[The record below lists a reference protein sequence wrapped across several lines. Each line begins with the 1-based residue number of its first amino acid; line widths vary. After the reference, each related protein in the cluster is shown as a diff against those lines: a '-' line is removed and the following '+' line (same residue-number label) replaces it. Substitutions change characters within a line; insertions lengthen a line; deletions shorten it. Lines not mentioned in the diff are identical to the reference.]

1 MGDRQIIHLVNRLS
15 LGLINGQINQ
25 INKTGMAGYI
35 NSQLNPNSLAIPATL
50 TQELQPLDTLPWR
63 PGKLVREQN
72 REVNEAQKLGL
83 AQPQLAQVRWQ
94 FQQRV
99 INQIRRARMI
109 RALHSP
115 RKLEEVMVDFWFN
128 HFNVFGLQG
137 LSRIWIGSYEEHA
150 IRPHVWGKFR
160 TLLGATARHPAML
173 FYLDNWQNT
182 APNSP
187 GATGRF
193 QGLNENYARELLEL
207 HTLGVEGGYTQ
218 NDVMELARILTGW
231 GLPKPSDRPRNQEG
245 FYFDETRHDFNDKI
259 FLGRTIKGRGI
270 EEVEEAL
277 DILASH
283 PATAKHIGY
292 KLAQAFVADEPPSS
306 LVKALGDRFMETQGD
321 ITEVLKTLFNST
333 EFWDENHYNSKFK
346 NPYRYITSVMRAV
359 GEVTNY
365 DPINGILNQL
375 GMPLYGCPSPDGYKN
390 TQQAWLNPDTMVR
403 RSSLAVPLA
412 GGLLHKGNPVD
423 VKQLEET
430 LGVLLSPQ
438 TRQILAESPPIYRV
452 QFSWVVPNLCGIN
465 ISLILCYSA
474 YPLIT

>member
-15 LGLINGQINQ
+15 LGLINGQMNQ
-25 INKTGMAGYI
+25 IKNTGMAGYI

-83 AQPQLAQVRWQ
+83 AQPQVAQVRLR

-115 RKLEEVMVDFWFN
+115 RQLEEVMVDFWFN

-137 LSRIWIGSYEEHA
+137 LSRIWIGSYEEHT

-193 QGLNENYARELLEL
+193 KGLNENYARELLEL

-245 FYFDETRHDFNDKI
+245 FYFDETRHNFNDKI
-259 FLGRTIKGRGI
+259 LLGRTIKGRGI

-283 PATAKHIGY
+283 PATAQHIGY
-292 KLAQAFVADEPPSS
+292 KLAQVFVADEPPSS
-306 LVKALGDRFMETQGD
+306 LVKALGDRFIETQGD
-321 ITEVLKTLFNST
+321 ITQILKTLFNST
-333 EFWDENHYNSKFK
+333 EFWEENHYNSKFK

-423 VKQLEET
+423 VKQLEAT
-430 LGVLLSPQ
+430 LGVLLSSQ
-438 TRQILAESPPIYRV
+438 TRQILAESPP
-452 QFSWVVPNLCGIN
+452 NLRGAIFLG
-465 ISLILCYSA
+465 SPEFMRY
-474 YPLIT
+474 